1 MEKRRDEKYKWRK
14 EEMRRTMM
22 SKGKDELEKWN

>member
-1 MEKRRDEKYKWRK
+1 MEKRRDEKYIWRE
-14 EEMRRTMM
+14 EEMRRTTM